1 MRKYLSLLTIVAL
14 CCGFLMGC
22 NGTITEPEPITP
34 PDITEPTEP
43 TGETEPN
50 NSEPQTEKPYMP
62 DVETSKLSKME
73 LDSYIL
79 DTSYAKTGA
88 NTMFSP
94 LSLDMALGMV
104 AEGAGSEYHNLFPRL
119 LGKDNYADFA
129 GQYMERVDE
138 LNVESNFEYN
148 KYKTVFE
155 IANSIWINNQS
166 SPLSSYIQ
174 KVNSFNPELQNVNF
188 ADTEKIVADINTWC
202 KIKTHDMIEQVV
214 TENSFTPNSKTVLVN
229 AIYFESPWLEPW
241 NISNDKTFYCFDET
255 KEVKMIETV
264 TPYYYEN
271 DKATAFGAV
280 YKNGLLFIG
289 ILPKDNGEFTVSELN
304 IKELLDSQT
313 MDYDVTA
320 KMPAFKFDNEVEG
333 LVEALKDT
341 GYGIL
346 FDSSVCM
353 FSQMLENE
361 PLFISDIIQID
372 AIEVDE
378 NGTKAAAATA
388 VIMDKNSAI
397 MEEPKTKD
405 VVLDR
410 PFVFLIYDPVME
422 QIVFLGKV
430 VDPA

>member
-1 MRKYLSLLTIVAL
+1 
-14 CCGFLMGC
+14 
-22 NGTITEPEPITP
+22 
-34 PDITEPTEP
+34 
-43 TGETEPN
+43 
-50 NSEPQTEKPYMP
+50 
-62 DVETSKLSKME
+62 
-73 LDSYIL
+73 
-79 DTSYAKTGA
+79 
-88 NTMFSP
+88 
-94 LSLDMALGMV
+94 
-104 AEGAGSEYHNLFPRL
+104 
-119 LGKDNYADFA
+119 
-129 GQYMERVDE
+129 MERVDE

-202 KIKTHDMIEQVV
+202 KLKTHDMIEQVV

-241 NISNDKTFYCFDET
+241 NISNDKTFNCFDET

-289 ILPKDNGEFTVSELN
+289 ILPKNNGEFTVSELSL
-304 IKELLDSQT
+304 KELLDSQT

-388 VIMDKNSAI
+388 VIMDTNSAI